1 MEDRYIE
8 KVMDDQSLLERI
20 AMAIPGFR
28 GYKEKELRRDTDQLI
43 RNKTY
48 TTLRMGLK
56 DLKWC
61 YRELIN
67 ADLFNKSDQINRLIM
82 KTDKINEKIH
92 HAERGYSGIWQT
104 IKVGE
109 GELYELLRYDASL
122 IDISEKMR
130 KDISLLKEEI
140 RKKNIDEAFRR
151 IENFEMSIDEFDD
164 KFTEREEVI
173 IGLAK
178 GGDET

>member
-8 KVMDDQSLLERI
+8 KVKDDRSLLERI
-20 AMAIPGFR
+20 AMVIPGFR

-43 RNKTY
+43 RNKAY

-67 ADLFNKSDQINRLIM
+67 ADVFNKSDQINRLIM

-92 HAERGYSGIWQT
+92 HAKRGYSGIGQT
-104 IKVGE
+104 IKVRE

-130 KDISLLKEEI
+130 KDASQLKEEI
-140 RKKNIDEAFRR
+140 RKENIDEAFRI
-151 IENFEMSIDEFDD
+151 IENFEMSIDAFDD